1 MRPKEHVLSQQVLE
15 FLIEHQD
22 NFLIGMQLVSLHF
35 LLDYNGL
42 IAETETK
49 EEKGQDRPFN
59 PIDPDWSQIT
69 RSICSARTRTI
80 SRARA

>member
-22 NFLIGMQLVSLHF
+22 NFLIGMQLVSLRF
-35 LLDYNGL
+35 VRGYSGL
-42 IAETETK
+42 MAETETK

-59 PIDPDWSQIT
+59 PIDQDWS
-69 RSICSARTRTI
+69 
-80 SRARA
+80 